1 MPDLQFW
8 CSVYHW
14 WMICRFSGTIT
25 VVRWRETL
33 HTDDLRGN
41 WLPMSLGMS
50 WVPSPRTC
58 SYSQAVTFYYLYY
71 HFTRPLGE
79 VVNGGQHWTHLTLF
93 FLLFTPVS
101 DTWTQATP
109 LPQKNLPSRQLE
121 SYISLW
127 LRTPMLTNM
136 LFTWSQSCLLK
147 YMAQYRDLKQNNSML
162 VWSDLKKR
170 RECLL
175 TFKWHRRG
183 EGFDV
188 EGGSILATTDIHR
201 IERRVSVCRPAPVFR
216 LPANTLQHAMFI
228 FVLCSLAFCLHC
240 YFLWLRPVVGGAMV
254 LG

>member
-1 MPDLQFW
+1 MFLVTDVKSLLSDWFINKPQCIYIFLVFMPDLQFW

-93 FLLFTPVS
+93 FFSL
-101 DTWTQATP
+101 P
-109 LPQKNLPSRQLE
+109 LCLILE
-121 SYISLW
+121 
-127 LRTPMLTNM
+127 
-136 LFTWSQSCLLK
+136 
-147 YMAQYRDLKQNNSML
+147 
-162 VWSDLKKR
+162 
-170 RECLL
+170 
-175 TFKWHRRG
+175 
-183 EGFDV
+183 
-188 EGGSILATTDIHR
+188 
-201 IERRVSVCRPAPVFR
+201 
-216 LPANTLQHAMFI
+216 
-228 FVLCSLAFCLHC
+228 
-240 YFLWLRPVVGGAMV
+240 LRPLLYLKRTYRLDSLRVTYPCDSEPPC
-254 LG
+254 